1 MATFPLTKST
11 TVATLKE
18 LFNAE
23 FGAKL
28 RVYSGR
34 SQAEDNA
41 TLGELGLTNEGE
53 FACRASLTVGSFI
66 ERMQSGY
73 GLKVKV
79 YTQDDWV
86 AALDGLTL
94 AAAGQVKKQAVKADM
109 EELIAYK
116 RDDNE
121 SVDNESVDSEKSEP
135 VAVEY
140 SGDETSG
147 AVKEQTGGV
156 KFYRTSEDKILAG
169 VCAGIARGFG
179 IDPLIVRIVALLT
192 VGFGFWGYVILWLLM
207 PKRNK

>member
-1 MATFPLTKST
+1 MATFTLTKST

-18 LFNAE
+18 LFNTE

-28 RVYSGR
+28 RIYLGR
-34 SQAEDNA
+34 NQAEDSA
-41 TLGELGLTNEGE
+41 TLGELGLTHEGNFE
-53 FACRASLTVGSFI
+53 CRASLTVGSFI
-66 ERMQSGY
+66 ERMQNLH

-116 RDDNE
+116 RDNNE
-121 SVDNESVDSEKSEP
+121 SADSEKSEP
-135 VAVEY
+135 VGIEY
-140 SGDETSG
+140 SGDEAPE

-192 VGFGFWGYVILWLLM
+192 GGFGFWGYVILWMLM

>member
-1 MATFPLTKST
+1 MATFILTKST

-34 SQAEDNA
+34 SQAEDSA

-66 ERMQSGY
+66 ERMQSEH

-116 RDDNE
+116 RG
-121 SVDNESVDSEKSEP
+121 DNESVDSEKIEP
-135 VAVEY
+135 VGVEY
-140 SGDETSG
+140 SGDEAPGT
-147 AVKEQTGGV
+147 VKEQTGGV

-192 VGFGFWGYVILWLLM
+192 GGFGFWGYVILWMLM